1 VLQRARALAVDVSP
15 LRESVAFRALW
26 GGQVVSL
33 VGTHMRLVAVP
44 FQVFA
49 ITKSSAAVGLLGL
62 AEVVPLILFSIA
74 GGTLADSIDRRR
86 IMAVAQVL
94 LAADSAVLAALTL
107 AGRPSLPWIYGLVA
121 GAGALAA
128 VDQPAR
134 TAMIPSLVSSE
145 QIPAAMALRQVVFQT
160 THIAGPA
167 LGGLL
172 IAALGGVGWLYV
184 IDAATFAAA
193 LVTLRWVPPAKPRPS
208 RARPAEP
215 RPQSPRPAE
224 PRAPG
229 AIREGLSYAFRTP
242 LISSILVID
251 LVAMIFGMPR
261 AVFPALAEETFRA
274 GAFGLGL
281 LYAAPAGGALASAL
295 ITGWVNRIRRSGI
308 AVLIAVAVWGA
319 AITLAGLSLFSFPL
333 TLAWLAVA
341 GAADVVSA
349 VFRGTMLIE
358 AAPDR
363 LLGRVNA
370 LNLMVVAGGPRLGD
384 VEAGVVAELVGAGPS
399 VVIGGLA
406 SLLGTAGVAAGFRSL
421 RVYRSK
427 RDGAA
432 GTRPAEDG
440 VPRRLA

>member
-1 VLQRARALAVDVSP
+1 MQRARALAVDVSP

-26 GGQVVSL
+26 GGQIVSL

-86 IMAVAQVL
+86 IMGVAQVL

-121 GAGALAA
+121 LAGALAA

-145 QIPAAMALRQVVFQT
+145 HIPAAMALRQVVFQT

-208 RARPAEP
+208 RARA
-215 RPQSPRPAE
+215 AE

-295 ITGWVNRIRRSGI
+295 ITGWVNRIRRNGI
-308 AVLIAVAVWGA
+308 AILIAVAIWGA

-358 AAPDR
+358 ATPDR

-427 RDGAA
+427 RDGAPGA
-432 GTRPAEDG
+432 A
-440 VPRRLA
+440 

>member
-26 GGQVVSL
+26 GGQIVSL

-86 IMAVAQVL
+86 IMGVAQVL

-121 GAGALAA
+121 LAGALAA

-145 QIPAAMALRQVVFQT
+145 HIPAAMALRQVVFQT

-208 RARPAEP
+208 RARA
-215 RPQSPRPAE
+215 AE

-295 ITGWVNRIRRSGI
+295 ITGWVNRIRRNGI
-308 AVLIAVAVWGA
+308 AILIAVAIWGA

-358 AAPDR
+358 ATPDR

-384 VEAGVVAELVGAGPS
+384 VEAGVVAEVVGAGPS

-427 RDGAA
+427 RDGAPGA
-432 GTRPAEDG
+432 AEDG

>member
-26 GGQVVSL
+26 GGQIISL

-62 AEVVPLILFSIA
+62 AEVVPLIVFSIA

-86 IMAVAQVL
+86 IMGVAQVL
-94 LAADSAVLAALTL
+94 LAADSAALAALTL

-121 GAGALAA
+121 IAGALAA

-172 IAALGGVGWLYV
+172 IAGLGSVGWLYV

-193 LVTLRWVPPAKPRPS
+193 LVTLRWVPRTKVRPPV
-208 RARPAEP
+208 ARPAEP
-215 RPQSPRPAE
+215 RAR
-224 PRAPG
+224 G

-242 LISSILVID
+242 LILSIFVID

-261 AVFPALAEETFRA
+261 AVFPALAEDTFRV
-274 GAFGLGL
+274 GASGLGL
-281 LYAAPAGGALASAL
+281 LYAAPAAGALASAL
-295 ITGWVNRIRRSGI
+295 VTGWVNRVRRSGI
-308 AVLIAVAVWGA
+308 AILIAVATWGA
-319 AITLAGLSLFSFPL
+319 AITLAGLSLFSFSL
-333 TLAWLAVA
+333 TLGWLAVA
-341 GAADVVSA
+341 GAADVISA
-349 VFRGTMLIE
+349 VFRGTMLVE
-358 AAPDR
+358 ATPDR

-370 LNLMVVAGGPRLGD
+370 VNLMVVAGGPRLGD

-406 SLLGTAGVAAGFRSL
+406 SLVGTAAVAAGSRTL
-421 RVYRSK
+421 RVHRS
-427 RDGAA
+427 R
-432 GTRPAEDG
+432 RPADESG
-440 VPRRLA
+440 PRRLA

>member
-1 VLQRARALAVDVSP
+1 MQRARALAVDVSP

-26 GGQVVSL
+26 GGQIVSL

-86 IMAVAQVL
+86 IMGVAQVL

-107 AGRPSLPWIYGLVA
+107 PGRPSLPWIYGLVA
-121 GAGALAA
+121 LAGALAA

-145 QIPAAMALRQVVFQT
+145 HIPAAMALRQVVFQT

-208 RARPAEP
+208 RARA
-215 RPQSPRPAE
+215 AE

-295 ITGWVNRIRRSGI
+295 ITGWVNRIRRNGI
-308 AVLIAVAVWGA
+308 AILIAVAIWGA

-358 AAPDR
+358 ATPDR

-427 RDGAA
+427 RDGAPGA
-432 GTRPAEDG
+432 AEDG

>member
-1 VLQRARALAVDVSP
+1 MLQRARALAVDVSP

-26 GGQVVSL
+26 GGQIVSL

-86 IMAVAQVL
+86 IMGVAQVL

-121 GAGALAA
+121 LAGALAA

-145 QIPAAMALRQVVFQT
+145 HIPAAMALRQVVFQT

-208 RARPAEP
+208 LA
-215 RPQSPRPAE
+215 RPAE

-295 ITGWVNRIRRSGI
+295 ITGWVNRIRRNGI
-308 AVLIAVAVWGA
+308 AILIAVAIWGA

-358 AAPDR
+358 ATPDR

-427 RDGAA
+427 RDGAPGA
-432 GTRPAEDG
+432 AEDG